1 MLFRLPV
8 CTIFPAIAWA
18 CLSILSDRA
27 VKPRHLGR
35 GYKALLFFFN
45 LLQSK
50 YCNTF
55 SKHVQ
60 MYQVLRLRI
69 YRKHYAKL
77 NKLASAVNF
86 VWNYVNDLCLQ
97 MWRRKRVFPSAYDIA
112 EYTKGAGEEL
122 GLHSQTIQ
130 FIREK
135 HYQARKQHKKV
146 KLAWRTNRPDAKRKA
161 LGWIPFKASAISHVK
176 TYNTGKKALKSQ
188 VQLSCG
194 KEKLIL
200 TVYDQYDLRRYSGF
214 RTAEIVQDSCGD
226 WYLCLVV
233 KVEAKTCTAT
243 GEIGIDLGCKT
254 AATCSNGDK
263 LETKFTQQY
272 AEKLASAQRAHKK
285 KQTKRIHRKIKNSRA
300 DVTHKFTS
308 KLVRENRL
316 IVAGNVKSSSFTSG
330 KLAKSVYDANWFA
343 INRQLEYKSRRA
355 GCQFIVVDEKFST
368 QTCANCLQITN
379 ISPKGVAGLG
389 IREWICDCCG
399 QLNDRDVNA
408 AKNILRFGRETLAG
422 GNPVL

>member
-1 MLFRLPV
+1 
-8 CTIFPAIAWA
+8 
-18 CLSILSDRA
+18 
-27 VKPRHLGR
+27 
-35 GYKALLFFFN
+35 
-45 LLQSK
+45 
-50 YCNTF
+50 
-55 SKHVQ
+55 

-69 YRKHYAKL
+69 YHKHNAKL

-97 MWRRKRVFPSAYDIA
+97 MWRRKRVFPSAYDIH
-112 EYTKGAGEEL
+112 EYTKGAGDEL

-130 FIREK
+130 FIGEK
-135 HYQARKQHKKV
+135 HHQARKQHKKV
-146 KLAWRTNRPDAKRKA
+146 KLAWRTNRQDAKRKA
-161 LGWIPFKASAISHVK
+161 LGWIPFKASAVK
-176 TYNTGKKALKSQ
+176 LLRTYNTGKKALKSQ
-188 VQLSCG
+188 IQLSCG

-200 TVYDQYDLRRYSGF
+200 TVFDQYDLRQFSGF
-214 RTAEIVQDSCGD
+214 KMAEVVQDSCGN
-226 WYLCLVV
+226 WYLCLLV
-233 KVEAKTCTAT
+233 KAEAKPCTAT
-243 GEIGIDLGCKT
+243 GEVGIDYGCKT

-272 AEKLASAQRAHKK
+272 AEKLATAQRASKK
-285 KQTKRIHRKIKNSRA
+285 KQARRINRKIKNSRA
-300 DVTHKFTS
+300 DATHKFTS
-308 KLVRENRL
+308 KLVSENRL

-368 QTCANCLQITN
+368 RTCSHCLAMPD
-379 ISPKGVAGLG
+379 SAPRGVAGLG

-422 GNPVL
+422 GSPVL

>member
-1 MLFRLPV
+1 
-8 CTIFPAIAWA
+8 
-18 CLSILSDRA
+18 
-27 VKPRHLGR
+27 
-35 GYKALLFFFN
+35 
-45 LLQSK
+45 
-50 YCNTF
+50 
-55 SKHVQ
+55 

-86 VWNYVNDLCLQ
+86 VWNYVNDLCFQ
-97 MWRRKRVFPSAYDIA
+97 MWRRQRVFPSAYDVA
-112 EYTKGAGEEL
+112 EYTKGAGEYL

-130 FIREK
+130 FIGEK
-135 HYQARKQHKKV
+135 HHQSRKQHKKV
-146 KLAWRTNRPDAKRKA
+146 KLAWRTNRKDAKRKA
-161 LGWIPFKASAISHVK
+161 LGWIPFKSSAVK
-176 TYNTGKKALKSQ
+176 VLMTYNTGKTALKSQ
-188 VQLSCG
+188 IQLSCS

-200 TVYDQYDLRRYSGF
+200 TVFDQYDLRRYSGF
-214 RTAEIVQDSCGD
+214 RTAEVVQDSCGD
-226 WYLCLVV
+226 WYLCLLV
-233 KVEAKTCTAT
+233 KVEPKVCTAT
-243 GEIGIDLGCKT
+243 GEIGIDYGCKT
-254 AATCSNGDK
+254 AATCSNGEK

-272 AEKLASAQRAHKK
+272 AEKLATAQRAGKK
-285 KQTKRIHRKIKNSRA
+285 KQTRRINRKIKNKGA
-300 DVTHKFTS
+300 DATHKFTG
-308 KLVRENRL
+308 KLVKENRL

-368 QTCANCLQITN
+368 RTCSHCLTIPD
-379 ISPKGVAGLG
+379 SAPRGVAGLG

-422 GNPVL
+422 GNPALKDREYVT

>member
-1 MLFRLPV
+1 
-8 CTIFPAIAWA
+8 
-18 CLSILSDRA
+18 
-27 VKPRHLGR
+27 
-35 GYKALLFFFN
+35 
-45 LLQSK
+45 
-50 YCNTF
+50 
-55 SKHVQ
+55 

-97 MWRRKRVFPSAYDIA
+97 MWRRKRVFPSAYDIS
-112 EYTKGAGEEL
+112 EYTKGAGEYL

-146 KLAWRTNRPDAKRKA
+146 KLAWRTNRPDAKRKS
-161 LGWIPFKASAISHVK
+161 LGWIPFKASAVKVLK

-188 VQLSCG
+188 IQLSCG

-200 TVYDQYDLRRYSGF
+200 TVFDQYDLRRFSGF
-214 RTAEIVQDSCGD
+214 KMAEVVQDSCGD
-226 WYLCLVV
+226 WYLCLLV
-233 KVEAKTCTAT
+233 KVEPKVCIAT
-243 GEIGIDLGCKT
+243 GEVGIDYGCKTAATCT

-263 LETKFTQQY
+263 LETKFTHKY

-285 KQTKRIHRKIKNSRA
+285 NRVKRINRKTKNARA
-300 DVTHKFTS
+300 DATHKFTS

-368 QTCANCLQITN
+368 RTCSHCLAMPD
-379 ISPKGVAGLG
+379 SAPRGVAGLG

-399 QLNDRDVNA
+399 RLNDRDVNA
-408 AKNILRFGRETLAG
+408 AKNILRFGRETLTG
-422 GNPVL
+422 GSPVL

>member
-1 MLFRLPV
+1 
-8 CTIFPAIAWA
+8 
-18 CLSILSDRA
+18 
-27 VKPRHLGR
+27 
-35 GYKALLFFFN
+35 
-45 LLQSK
+45 
-50 YCNTF
+50 
-55 SKHVQ
+55 

-86 VWNYVNDLCLQ
+86 VWNYVNDLCFQ
-97 MWRRKRVFPSAYDIA
+97 MWRRKCVFPSAYDIH
-112 EYTKGAGEEL
+112 EYTKGAGEYL

-130 FIREK
+130 FIGEQ
-135 HYQARKQHKKV
+135 HYQSRKQHKKV

-161 LGWIPFKASAISHVK
+161 LGWIPFKSSAISHVK
-176 TYNTGKKALKSQ
+176 TYKTGKKALKSQ

-200 TVYDQYDLRRYSGF
+200 TVYDQYDLRCYSGF

-233 KVEAKTCTAT
+233 KVEEKICTAT
-243 GEIGIDLGCKT
+243 GEIGIDYGCKT

-272 AEKLASAQRAHKK
+272 AEKLAIAQRAHKK
-285 KQTKRIHRKIKNSRA
+285 KQAKRINRKMKNSRA
-300 DVTHKFTS
+300 DATHKFTAR
-308 KLVRENRL
+308 LVKENRL

-368 QTCANCLQITN
+368 QTCANCLQITDS
-379 ISPKGVAGLG
+379 SPKGVAGLG

-422 GNPVL
+422 GSSVL